1 MESARAI
8 IEALAREVRRD
19 RITGL
24 GAEVAFFVIL
34 SVFPA
39 LLVMALALGFLGS
52 ILGDAVAQQAQDSVI
67 TTLQRVLTS
76 DAQGTIDAVR
86 QLFTEKQTGLLTFSA
101 LAAVWSTG
109 RGFAAL
115 IRALGQVYSV
125 ADRRSWL
132 RRQATAL
139 VLSIG
144 TVLTCAVMLATLV
157 VGPLFGAGGS
167 VAGAVGLGG
176 IFATAWAW
184 ARVPLVLVVLL
195 LWAATVL
202 HVAPDHKTAWRTDA
216 AGAGLATAWW
226 IVASLGLHLG
236 LALASGNQ
244 VFGALGGSLI
254 LLVWIYLLAL
264 GLLMGGELNAVL
276 SERRRG

>member
-1 MESARAI
+1 M
-8 IEALAREVRRD
+8 
-19 RITGL
+19 
-24 GAEVAFFVIL
+24 
-34 SVFPA
+34 
-39 LLVMALALGFLGS
+39 
-52 ILGDAVAQQAQDSVI
+52 
-67 TTLQRVLTS
+67 
-76 DAQGTIDAVR
+76 
-86 QLFTEKQTGLLTFSA
+86 
-101 LAAVWSTG
+101 WSTG

-115 IRALGQVYSV
+115 IRALGQVYGV
-125 ADRRSWL
+125 ADQRSWL

-139 VLSIG
+139 VLSVG

-157 VGPLFGAGGS
+157 VGPLLGAGGS

-176 IFATAWAW
+176 VFAAVWAW
-184 ARVPLVLVVLL
+184 IRVPLLLVVLL

-202 HVAPDHKTAWRTDA
+202 HVAPDHKTAWRIDA
-216 AGAGLATAWW
+216 AGAALATAWW

-236 LALASGNQ
+236 VALASGNQ

-276 SERRRG
+276 SERRSP